1 MTDENSLKVTKLFM
15 LNANQELDGVNV
27 SQLIVD
33 EQNSVRA
40 LTSCPKELWVI

>member
-15 LNANQELDGVNV
+15 LKTNQELDGVNV

-40 LTSCPKELWVI
+40 LTFCPKELWVI